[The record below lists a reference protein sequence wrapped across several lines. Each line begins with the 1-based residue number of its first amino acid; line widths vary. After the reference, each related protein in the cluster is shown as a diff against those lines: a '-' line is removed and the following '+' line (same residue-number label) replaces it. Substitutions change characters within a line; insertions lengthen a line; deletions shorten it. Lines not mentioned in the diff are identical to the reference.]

1 MSGMRAET
9 TSYMIKNIKNKNA
22 EKSATSRQQKNW
34 QKLKRC
40 QLYLGM
46 STTSSK
52 LKAYDRRKKYKNANS
67 FRQVSPQI

>member
-9 TSYMIKNIKNKNA
+9 TSYMIKNINNKNA
-22 EKSATSRQQKNW
+22 AKSATSRQQKNW

-40 QLYLGM
+40 QLYLDM

-52 LKAYDRRKKYKNANS
+52 QKAYDRREKYKNANS